1 MFVFNIKNGSLN
13 KTKSKSAWDS
23 KKRKGSKVQSVLM
36 RLKKYPSIKDA
47 RKWLK
52 KNKYKYDKVDAS
64 DEYWRFRQID
74 PKKFKKG
81 SLRTKTLTNDIK
93 IIIGIPK

>member
-1 MFVFNIKNGSLN
+1 MDHLIRQKAKVLGIQ
-13 KTKSKSAWDS
+13 

>member
-1 MFVFNIKNGSLN
+1 MDHLIRQKAKVLGIQ
-13 KTKSKSAWDS
+13 
-23 KKRKGSKVQSVLM
+23 KRKGSKVQSVLM

-81 SLRTKTLTNDIK
+81 SYELR
-93 IIIGIPK
+93 P